1 MFFSGNDI
9 GIDLG
14 TASILVFVKGK
25 GIALCEPSVVAI
37 DKNTGKTLAIGSE
50 AQSMLGRTP
59 GNIIAVR
66 PLREGVIS
74 DYEMTEKMIK
84 HFIKKVLGFRLFKPN
99 VVICIPSVITEVEE
113 RAVIDAGEQAGARR
127 VYLIEEP
134 VAAAIGAGVDIAQ
147 PNGNMIVDIGGGTA
161 DVAVISLG
169 GIVESS
175 SVKVAGDK
183 FDEAIIKYMRK
194 EHKLYIGERTAE
206 ELKLTI
212 GTAFPREEVVVQECR
227 GRDLVTGLPKSVEV
241 TSDEMMAALDEAMI
255 TITEAVHNVL
265 EKTPPE
271 LAADISNSGIVL
283 TGGGALLYGIDKRIE
298 DRTGIKVRIADDPKS
313 CVAIG
318 TGTALDSLRA
328 LEGNSLNR
336 RAPYL

>member
-1 MFFSGNDI
+1 MFFTGNDI

-127 VYLIEEP
+127 VYLIE
-134 VAAAIGAGVDIAQ
+134 
-147 PNGNMIVDIGGGTA
+147 
-161 DVAVISLG
+161 
-169 GIVESS
+169 
-175 SVKVAGDK
+175 
-183 FDEAIIKYMRK
+183 
-194 EHKLYIGERTAE
+194 
-206 ELKLTI
+206 
-212 GTAFPREEVVVQECR
+212 
-227 GRDLVTGLPKSVEV
+227 
-241 TSDEMMAALDEAMI
+241 
-255 TITEAVHNVL
+255 
-265 EKTPPE
+265 
-271 LAADISNSGIVL
+271 
-283 TGGGALLYGIDKRIE
+283 
-298 DRTGIKVRIADDPKS
+298 
-313 CVAIG
+313 
-318 TGTALDSLRA
+318 
-328 LEGNSLNR
+328 
-336 RAPYL
+336 

>member
-1 MFFSGNDI
+1 MLFSGNDI

-25 GIALCEPSVVAI
+25 GIVLCEPSVVAI
-37 DKNTGKTLAIGSE
+37 DKNTGKTLAIGTE

-99 VVICIPSVITEVEE
+99 VIICIPSVITEVEE

-161 DVAVISLG
+161 EIAVISLG
-169 GIVESS
+169 GIVASR
-175 SVKVAGDK
+175 SVRMAGDM
-183 FDEAIIKYMRK
+183 FDQAIIAFIKRKYN
-194 EHKLYIGERTAE
+194 LLIGERTAE
-206 ELKLTI
+206 QIKIEI
-212 GTAFPREEVVVQECR
+212 GSAYPMDPEMTMEIK
-227 GRDLVTGLPKSVEV
+227 GRNLVDGLPKNIVVHSEDVREALLECLV
-241 TSDEMMAALDEAMI
+241 KITSAIKE
-255 TITEAVHNVL
+255 TL
-265 EKTPPE
+265 ERTPPE
-271 LAADISNSGIVL
+271 LSADIIDHGITL
-283 TGGGALLYGIDKRIE
+283 TGGGALLRGLDQLIQSETGIDVHVAE
-298 DRTGIKVRIADDPKS
+298 DPLD
-313 CVAIG
+313 CVAKG
-318 TGTALDSLRA
+318 AGAVLDHVDVLHDVLDTDGA
-328 LEGNSLNR
+328 HM
-336 RAPYL
+336 